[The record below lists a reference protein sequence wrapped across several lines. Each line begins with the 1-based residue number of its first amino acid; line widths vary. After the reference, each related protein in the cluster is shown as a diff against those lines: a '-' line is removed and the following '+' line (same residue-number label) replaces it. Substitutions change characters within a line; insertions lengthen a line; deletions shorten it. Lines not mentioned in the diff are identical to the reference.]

1 MCTLTAV
8 SLERQVH
15 LKALIQVYSYIEFES
30 DDDSWLIFWSIE
42 STGNSNGVAIKFA
55 IWRFIGTQKSIKQRT
70 LLMSSWQEGLSAK
83 SHSSSALINHEKY
96 VETLR

>member
-55 IWRFIGTQKSIKQRT
+55 I
-70 LLMSSWQEGLSAK
+70 
-83 SHSSSALINHEKY
+83 
-96 VETLR
+96 